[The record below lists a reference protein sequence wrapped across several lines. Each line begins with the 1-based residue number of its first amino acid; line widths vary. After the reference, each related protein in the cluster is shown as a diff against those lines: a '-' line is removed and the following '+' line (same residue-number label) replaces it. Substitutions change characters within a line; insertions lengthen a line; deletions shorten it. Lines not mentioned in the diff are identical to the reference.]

1 MQFKVTYA
9 RYHQDKRRLEFAA
22 SGERNGCIF
31 TVVTEVTCLKEPK
44 TPENVHLVALARL
57 TEIFRRQSA
66 SGR

>member
-1 MQFKVTYA
+1 MQFKVTYS
-9 RYHQDKRRLEFAA
+9 RYRPDKRQLEFAA
-22 SGERNGCIF
+22 TGDRNGCTF
-31 TVVTEVTCLKEPK
+31 TVVTEVTCLREPT